1 MTKRRR
7 RRNRGVYWVVVLVL
21 LVIAGIIGFKVWEG
35 YFKDDK
41 PPVDDSSEI
50 EDKSDEE
57 ENPEEI
63 DPEEKEEVL
72 EEEPLEKKT
81 EQFDG
86 NDPNLNNELTGVI
99 TYVGV
104 SGGNLIIRVNIDQ
117 YLASGNCRLELLQD
131 DNVIYG
137 EVVEIIDSAAT
148 ATCKGFNVATS
159 GIGNGK
165 TNINILLTSEGKIG
179 IIKGEVN
186 L

>member
-1 MTKRRR
+1 M
-7 RRNRGVYWVVVLVL
+7 
-21 LVIAGIIGFKVWEG
+21 
-35 YFKDDK
+35 
-41 PPVDDSSEI
+41 
-50 EDKSDEE
+50 
-57 ENPEEI
+57 
-63 DPEEKEEVL
+63 
-72 EEEPLEKKT
+72 EKKT

-86 NDPNLNNELTGVI
+86 NDPNLNNGLTGVI

-117 YLASGNCRLELLQD
+117 YLASGNCRLELLRD

-148 ATCKGFNVATS
+148 ATCSGFNVATS

-165 TNINILLTSEGKIG
+165 TNINILLTSEGKTG